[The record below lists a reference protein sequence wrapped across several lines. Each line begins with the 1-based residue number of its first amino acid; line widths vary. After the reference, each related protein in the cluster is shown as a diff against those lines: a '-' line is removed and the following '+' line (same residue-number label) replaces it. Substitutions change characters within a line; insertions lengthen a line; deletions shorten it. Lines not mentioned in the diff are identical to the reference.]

1 MSRFFNPDN
10 PIMEFIAK
18 IFDLILLNLIF
29 IFSCV
34 PIITIGASTSALS
47 YVTLKMVRGEDPYI
61 WQNFWKS
68 FRQNFKQ
75 GTLIWVFSILVFIF
89 LGMDFYIINSQNT
102 TLFAVIRILLWCVC
116 LVALSVFLYVFP
128 IISHFVCSTTQA
140 LKNAVDLIC
149 KDNLIGRSQLQK
161 LFKEQ
166 CNRGIIEYFSI
177 LKIEVAKELIR
188 TNHMN
193 FTQISAHLGYTS
205 IHYFSRQFKKIVGMT
220 PSEYA
225 SSVKAIAEGN
235 TN

>member
-89 LGMDFYIINSQNT
+89 LGMDFYIINSEYST
-102 TLFAVIRILLWCVC
+102 
-116 LVALSVFLYVFP
+116 
-128 IISHFVCSTTQA
+128 VCSDTHSP
-140 LKNAVDLIC
+140 LVCMSSCIICILIC
-149 KDNLIGRSQLQK
+149 LSGHLTFCVQYST
-161 LFKEQ
+161 
-166 CNRGIIEYFSI
+166 GIKKCSFYD
-177 LKIEVAKELIR
+177 IR
-188 TNHMN
+188 TP
-193 FTQISAHLGYTS
+193 AVYTGN
-205 IHYFSRQFKKIVGMT
+205 VGDHRTDPVLMRLLC
-220 PSEYA
+220 
-225 SSVKAIAEGN
+225 
-235 TN
+235 

>member
-89 LGMDFYIINSQNT
+89 LGMDFYIINSQEHHC
-102 TLFAVIRILLWCVC
+102 LQSVCILWSVC
-116 LVALSVFLYVFP
+116 PVALSVFLYVFP
-128 IISHFVCSTTQA
+128 DISHFVCRTKQA
-140 LKNAVDLIC
+140 LKNAVLMTFGHLPYTLMMLDLPDLSC
-149 KDNLIGRSQLQK
+149 SYVPALARYLLWSL
-161 LFKEQ
+161 
-166 CNRGIIEYFSI
+166 
-177 LKIEVAKELIR
+177 
-188 TNHMN
+188 
-193 FTQISAHLGYTS
+193 
-205 IHYFSRQFKKIVGMT
+205 
-220 PSEYA
+220 
-225 SSVKAIAEGN
+225 
-235 TN
+235 

>member
-1 MSRFFNPDN
+1 MKFNINAPFWRFMNTLARFT
-10 PIMEFIAK
+10 A
-18 IFDLILLNLIF
+18 LNLVYLVTLI
-29 IFSCV
+29 

-140 LKNAVDLIC
+140 LKNAVFMTFGHLPYTLVMLVITGLILYLC
-149 KDNLIGRSQLQK
+149 ACSVKTFALVVVIS
-161 LFKEQ
+161 
-166 CNRGIIEYFSI
+166 GICGFSVVAFIYSI
-177 LKIEVAKELIR
+177 LFDRI
-188 TNHMN
+188 
-193 FTQISAHLGYTS
+193 
-205 IHYFSRQFKKIVGMT
+205 FKKYEPESPDNI
-220 PSEYA
+220 E
-225 SSVKAIAEGN
+225 
-235 TN
+235 

>member
-1 MSRFFNPDN
+1 MGR
-10 PIMEFIAK
+10 
-18 IFDLILLNLIF
+18 IFDMDNKFFRFMSKVADLCILNI
-29 IFSCV
+29 ICV
-34 PIITIGASTSALS
+34 VCCIPVITAGASITAMY

-140 LKNAVDLIC
+140 LKNAVFMTFGHLPYTLVMLVIAGLILYLC
-149 KDNLIGRSQLQK
+149 ACSVKTFALVVVIS
-161 LFKEQ
+161 
-166 CNRGIIEYFSI
+166 GICGFSVVAFIYSI
-177 LKIEVAKELIR
+177 LFDRI
-188 TNHMN
+188 
-193 FTQISAHLGYTS
+193 
-205 IHYFSRQFKKIVGMT
+205 FKKYEPESPDNI
-220 PSEYA
+220 E
-225 SSVKAIAEGN
+225 
-235 TN
+235 

>member
-75 GTLIWVFSILVFIF
+75 GTLIWIFSILVFIF

-102 TLFAVIRILLWCVC
+102 TLFAVIRMLLWCVC

-140 LKNAVDLIC
+140 LKNAVFMTFGHLPYTLVMLVIAGLIQ
-149 KDNLIGRSQLQK
+149 IGR
-161 LFKEQ
+161 
-166 CNRGIIEYFSI
+166 
-177 LKIEVAKELIR
+177 
-188 TNHMN
+188 
-193 FTQISAHLGYTS
+193 AH
-205 IHYFSRQFKKIVGMT
+205 V
-220 PSEYA
+220 
-225 SSVKAIAEGN
+225 
-235 TN
+235 

>member
-1 MSRFFNPDN
+1 MGRFFSMDN
-10 PIMEFIAK
+10 KFFTFMNKVADLCILNIICLVCCIPIVTA
-18 IFDLILLNLIF
+18 
-29 IFSCV
+29 
-34 PIITIGASTSALS
+34 GASITAMY

-140 LKNAVDLIC
+140 LKNAVFMTFGHLPYTLVMLVITGLILYLC
-149 KDNLIGRSQLQK
+149 ACSVKTFALVVVIS
-161 LFKEQ
+161 
-166 CNRGIIEYFSI
+166 GICGFSVVAFIYSI
-177 LKIEVAKELIR
+177 LFDRI
-188 TNHMN
+188 
-193 FTQISAHLGYTS
+193 
-205 IHYFSRQFKKIVGMT
+205 FKKYEPESPDNI
-220 PSEYA
+220 E
-225 SSVKAIAEGN
+225 
-235 TN
+235 